1 MGQSLGLD
9 ESTMMVATQENRD
22 EAGEAEEAGSR
33 SDDSSVSL
41 SALVP
46 ETTLQ
51 ETEGEVGEVSS
62 VLSTSARARGE
73 CSPPRAQEKIPVEFP
88 CPECS
93 LSFNLKIRLNRHL
106 KNHAKKR
113 EMMSTMMS
121 VKAESM
127 SPSKTPTS
135 KTPTSKTISVKV
147 ESTSKKSR
155 APKNHIEPPPGEGV
169 ACPDCGKRFRSR
181 GPMLRHFEDLHQPGE
196 YPCRGCGRV
205 FTSKNKVSSHFS
217 RNCKSRM
224 SL

>member
-1 MGQSLGLD
+1 MGQNLGLD
-9 ESTMMVATQENRD
+9 ESSLMVATEENKD
-22 EAGEAEEAGSR
+22 EEAGSR

-51 ETEGEVGEVSS
+51 ETEGEPGEEGEVSS

-127 SPSKTPTS
+127 SPT
-135 KTPTSKTISVKV
+135 KTPTSKTISVKT

>member
-1 MGQSLGLD
+1 
-9 ESTMMVATQENRD
+9 MMIVTED
-22 EAGEAEEAGSR
+22 KEKVEEAASG
-33 SDDSSVSL
+33 SDDSTVSL

-51 ETEGEVGEVSS
+51 EAEGETGEVTSE
-62 VLSTSARARGE
+62 VNTLSTSARARGE
-73 CSPPRAQEKIPVEFP
+73 CSPPRAEEKIPVEFP

-113 EMMSTMMS
+113 EMMSTMIQVKAESVSPSKLKTPTSKKIS
-121 VKAESM
+121 VKAES
-127 SPSKTPTS
+127 
-135 KTPTSKTISVKV
+135 
-147 ESTSKKSR
+147 TSKKPR

-205 FTSKNKVSSHFS
+205 FSSKNKVSSHFS

>member
-1 MGQSLGLD
+1 
-9 ESTMMVATQENRD
+9 MMIVTEEKDENRKGETEG
-22 EAGEAEEAGSR
+22 EAGTM
-33 SDDSSVSL
+33 SDDSRVSL

-51 ETEGEVGEVSS
+51 EGPEGEPGELREEVTLSREENT
-62 VLSTSARARGE
+62 LSTSARARGE
-73 CSPPRAQEKIPVEFP
+73 CSPPRAAEKIPVEFP
-88 CPECS
+88 CPECN

-106 KNHAKKR
+106 KNHAKRR
-113 EMMSTMMS
+113 EMMANMIS

-127 SPSKTPTS
+127 SPTKTPTN
-135 KTPTSKTISVKV
+135 KKISVKA
-147 ESTSKKSR
+147 ESSNKKPR

-169 ACPDCGKRFRSR
+169 ACPECGKRFRSR
-181 GPMLRHFEDLHQPGE
+181 GPMLRHYEDLHQPGE

-205 FTSKNKVSSHFS
+205 FSSKNKVSSHFS

>member
-1 MGQSLGLD
+1 
-9 ESTMMVATQENRD
+9 MMIVTEEKEKVD
-22 EAGEAEEAGSR
+22 EAASG
-33 SDDSSVSL
+33 SDDSTVSL

-51 ETEGEVGEVSS
+51 EAEGEPGEVTSEVTS
-62 VLSTSARARGE
+62 LSTSARARGE
-73 CSPPRAQEKIPVEFP
+73 CSPPRAEEKIPVEFP

-113 EMMSTMMS
+113 EMMSTMIQ

-127 SPSKTPTS
+127 SPSKL
-135 KTPTSKTISVKV
+135 KTPTSKKISVKA
-147 ESTSKKSR
+147 ESTSKKPR